1 MIKQRMDGR
10 VCIVTGAGQGIGRA
24 AAERLVAE
32 GAVVYGFDLAPPTDP
47 GEGIHWIACDV
58 TNLDRWGEAVAEVI
72 DAAGPLDVLINNAG
86 GVGSY
91 DPLDQIS
98 VADWDRVVTLNQS
111 SVFYGLRTV
120 LPGMLER
127 GKGAIV
133 NVSSMW
139 GLIGAPGVAAY
150 QASKGAVTMI
160 TKNAAATYAGR
171 GIRVN
176 SVHPG
181 FIWTPMTRAQDA
193 DLSQGLINQTPMQR
207 AGEAEEVAA
216 AIAFLASDDAGFITG
231 QQLVVDGGFTT
242 V

>member
-1 MIKQRMDGR
+1 MTAQRMEGR

-24 AAERLVAE
+24 AAERLLAE
-32 GAVVYGFDLAPPTDP
+32 GAKVHGFDLAIPSATD
-47 GEGIHWIACDV
+47 GGIRWFACDV
-58 TNLDRWGEAVAEVI
+58 TDLNRWREAVAEVM
-72 DAAGPLDVLINNAG
+72 AESGPIDVLVNNAG

-91 DPLDQIS
+91 DPLDEIS
-98 VADWDRVVTLNQS
+98 VEDWDRVVQLNQS

-127 GKGAIV
+127 GRGAIV

-139 GLIGAPGVAAY
+139 GLIGAPGVSAY

-193 DLSQGLINQTPMQR
+193 DLSQGLIDQTPMQR
-207 AGEAEEVAA
+207 AGEAEEVAS
-216 AIAFLASDDAGFITG
+216 AIAFLASDDASFITG
-231 QQLVVDGGFTT
+231 QQLIVDGGFTT